1 VKILYHHRTRAEDAQ
16 GIHIAEIQRA
26 FRELGHDVVEVALVP
41 AGGATGVRKEP
52 SALVQ
57 AVSRAA
63 ASIPRA
69 GYELLELG
77 GNSVTASKLAM
88 AIRAARPDLV
98 YERYSLHNA
107 AGAIA
112 TKMAGIPLV
121 LEVNS
126 PLAEERAAHGGLKF
140 PRIAARLE
148 RAIWRAATAI
158 VTVSTPLADVL
169 VEAGVA
175 RERILVL
182 PNAVRREMLFAGAG
196 GPAVRAAH
204 GFRPADV
211 VFGFTGWFRPW
222 HGLEAFLEAFADFGL
237 SAHGARVLLV
247 GEGQA
252 LPALK
257 DIVKRRGLGDSV
269 AFAGAVGR
277 DAIADN
283 IAAFD
288 VALQPH
294 ATRYASPMK
303 IFEYLALGKPVVA
316 VRTPAIAEVLTDG
329 VDSILFPAGD
339 TEALVKGVRALLRDT
354 ALRSRMSLAAQATV
368 TQRGFFWDEN
378 ARRTLEHL
386 SRLTAARTRVLSP
399 CAPAPHEQSVQS

>member
-1 VKILYHHRTRAEDAQ
+1 MKILYHHRTRAEDAQ

-26 FRELGHDVVEVALVP
+26 FRGLGHDVVEVALVP

-52 SALVQ
+52 GAMVR

-63 ASIPRA
+63 AAVPGA
-69 GYELLELG
+69 GYEILELG
-77 GNSVTASKLAM
+77 GNAVTASKLVL
-88 AIRAARPDLV
+88 AIRAAKPDLV

-112 TKMAGIPLV
+112 TKMAGVPLV

-140 PRIAARLE
+140 PRVAAKLE
-148 RAIWRAATAI
+148 RAIWRAATSI

-169 VEAGVA
+169 VAAGVD
-175 RERILVL
+175 RSRILVL
-182 PNAVRREMLFAGAG
+182 PNAVRREMMTAGAG
-196 GPAVRAAH
+196 GAAIRTKH
-204 GFRPADV
+204 GFRSADV

-222 HGLEAFLEAFADFGL
+222 HGLEQFLEAFADYGL
-237 SAHGARVLLV
+237 SAMGARVLLV

-269 AFAGAVGR
+269 AFTGAVGR
-277 DAIADN
+277 DAIADH

-303 IFEYLALGKPVVA
+303 IFEYLALGKPVIA
-316 VRTPAIAEVLTDG
+316 ASTPAIGEILTDG
-329 VDSILFPAGD
+329 VDSILFQPGD
-339 TEALVKGVRALLRDT
+339 TVGLVDGVRTLLRNRD
-354 ALRSRMSLAAQATV
+354 LRARMSHDARATV
-368 TQRGFFWDEN
+368 RLRGFFWDEN

-386 SRLTAARTRVLSP
+386 ARLTGGQTELVPEPS
-399 CAPAPHEQSVQS
+399 